1 MGAPLAPL
9 EFWFEGG
16 PRQVAPF
23 LFLFLGL
30 NLNNLVLFSFHIA
43 LVLRVRRG
51 CLGVWLLRLACSPS
65 PHSSRLLGLPR
76 GRDAAG
82 GVALGGRAR
91 TRSNLHNYNNFY
103 PA

>member
-16 PRQVAPF
+16 LRQVAPF

-30 NLNNLVLFSFHIA
+30 NVNNLVLFSFHVA

-51 CLGVWLLRLACSPS
+51 CFGVRHLRLADRVPIARVSWGFPEGAT
-65 PHSSRLLGLPR
+65 RL
-76 GRDAAG
+76 AARPWG
-82 GVALGGRAR
+82 GARAHEV
-91 TRSNLHNYNNFY
+91 TFATTSTT
-103 PA
+103 